1 MIGKLNERQCN
12 GTRQSSDHA
21 FHRTNENGFIYRPFP
36 TLFRRHERKRR
47 YRPKDDKINSQN
59 QGQMGPETN
68 MLIQCTLYEGTI
80 RPVLFSLILLFLSD
94 SGLRLG
100 EFKCFTSS
108 LFYHNNAGADSR
120 RGKTVCR
127 SENITGRK

>member
-1 MIGKLNERQCN
+1 MRFTVRMKMGLYTAR
-12 GTRQSSDHA
+12 
-21 FHRTNENGFIYRPFP
+21 
-36 TLFRRHERKRR
+36 FRRSSVDIHVAERKRR

-68 MLIQCTLYEGTI
+68 VLIQCTLYEGTI

-100 EFKCFTSS
+100 EFKCLTSS